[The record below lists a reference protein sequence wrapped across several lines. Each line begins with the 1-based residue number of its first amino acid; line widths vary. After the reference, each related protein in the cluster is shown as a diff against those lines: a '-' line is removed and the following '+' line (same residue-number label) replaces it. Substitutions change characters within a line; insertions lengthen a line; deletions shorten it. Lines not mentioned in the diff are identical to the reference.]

1 MRTSWI
7 GQLLREG
14 TTAAFAALFL
24 VHAAQVAAQN
34 RTLTVKQ
41 AVDERPEMRLAL
53 LIGNAGYSRND
64 PLPQLKNPSNDAR
77 DIAEALKKNGF
88 GRVTVVIDA
97 DYRTMREAISKFG
110 EDLRQAGPQAVGL
123 FYYAGHGVEH
133 AGNNFLI
140 PIGTRIGSPK
150 DLEFDAIDAQRV
162 LAYMEEAGNAINIVV
177 LDACRDNPF
186 PQLNRFRSGAS
197 SAGLAQMRAPTG
209 SFIAFA
215 AAPGQKASD
224 GEGRNGLFTQH
235 FLESLNQPNSNIDAV
250 FTRVTAAVTDKTG
263 RQQVPWKQSSLTNDF
278 FFRPKEALPGM
289 IDPKE
294 LARLEQERKNL
305 EMEKARL
312 DEERRHEVA
321 RMERE
326 RIESE
331 QRLRAEQERMDRQR
345 RLAEAEDR
353 RRREE
358 EQRRTSRR
366 RIDGIVSP

>member
-1 MRTSWI
+1 MRTTREVGTWLVAAM
-7 GQLLREG
+7 LLAH
-14 TTAAFAALFL
+14 TALAL
-24 VHAAQVAAQN
+24 AQN

-41 AVDERPEMRLAL
+41 AVDDRPEMRLAL

-64 PLPQLKNPSNDAR
+64 TLPQLKNPSNDAR
-77 DIAEALKKNGF
+77 DIADALKKNGF

-110 EDLRQAGPQAVGL
+110 DDLRAAGPQAVGL

-133 AGNNFLI
+133 AGNNYLI

-162 LAYMEEAGNAINIVV
+162 LAYMEEAGNAVNIVV

-186 PQLNRFRSGAS
+186 PQLNKFRS
-197 SAGLAQMRAPTG
+197 SAHAGGLAQMRAPTG

-250 FTRVTAAVTDKTG
+250 FTRVTAGVTDKTS
-263 RQQVPWKQSSLTNDF
+263 RAQVPWKQSSLTNDF
-278 FFRPKEALPGM
+278 YFRPKDALAGM

-294 LARLEQERKNL
+294 LARIEEEKKQLEI
-305 EMEKARL
+305 EKARL
-312 DEERRHEVA
+312 DE
-321 RMERE
+321 
-326 RIESE
+326 
-331 QRLRAEQERMDRQR
+331 QRRAEDERLERQR
-345 RLAEAEDR
+345 RMADAEER
-353 RRREE
+353 RLRLERQKQREE
-358 EQRRTSRR
+358 EEKRNKRRTVN
-366 RIDGIVSP
+366 IPITP